1 DHPDILSIAD
11 CLLMMPDF
19 FHWCLS
25 GVRVSEF
32 TEATTSQCYHPVKKS
47 WSYDLLERF
56 NLPTH
61 IFPQVVE
68 PGFPIGSLLSS
79 VADEIGLQKINVVA
93 PATHDTGSAV
103 AAVPTV
109 STGNTNWAYIS
120 SGTWSL
126 PGVEVQEAIL
136 SRSVLENNFT
146 NEGGVDG
153 TYRLLKN
160 IMGLW
165 LVQQC
170 KRAFERQG
178 KSYSYADLTQLA
190 AEAP

>member
-1 DHPDILSIAD
+1 
-11 CLLMMPDF
+11 
-19 FHWCLS
+19 
-25 GVRVSEF
+25 
-32 TEATTSQCYHPVKKS
+32 
-47 WSYDLLERF
+47 
-56 NLPTH
+56 
-61 IFPQVVE
+61 
-68 PGFPIGSLLSS
+68 
-79 VADEIGLQKINVVA
+79 
-93 PATHDTGSAV
+93 HDTGSAV

-190 AEAP
+190 AEAPSFLALVNPNDARFMNPPDMPAAIQDYCRETGQRVPETEGQLIRCALESLEIGRASCRERVKGKGGEGAGRRRTSSARR